1 LNQAQPL
8 PKQPS
13 LKGLA
18 MQAGSKARAN
28 RRRQKP
34 TFELPWVYC
43 LLVLKQYEEIDEA

>member
-1 LNQAQPL
+1 M

-18 MQAGSKARAN
+18 MQAGSKARAS

-34 TFELPWVYC
+34 TFELPWVYTQK
-43 LLVLKQYEEIDEA
+43 LATKAKNGYK